1 MMSTPDNSIKKIARR
16 LRFLYNE
23 LEATK
28 CLAEILV
35 LMKRYSHL
43 TRQKSVQTWSEKDIV
58 LITYSDQVRHPS
70 LTPLQTLNRFLV
82 DNDLPSLINTI
93 HLLPFY
99 PFSSD
104 DGFSV
109 VDYMAVDPIV
119 GTWSDVETIRENFT
133 LMFDLVLNHISQR
146 SDWFQ
151 KFCQGDPQYLDF
163 FIEVTPEMDISSV
176 VRPRSL
182 PLMHEFETSAGPKKI
197 WTTFSRDQVDL
208 NYENPR
214 VLCAMLEVLLHYVEH
229 GARIIR
235 LDAVAFLWK
244 TSGTTCLHLKQ
255 THQVIKFYRDVLSIV
270 APHVILLTETN
281 VPHEENISYFGDGD
295 EAHMIYQFSLPSLLA
310 DALIQEDARPLRRWL
325 LYLDAPLPGTT
336 FFNFTASHD
345 GIGIRPLEGLVP
357 WERVAALV
365 TATEESGG
373 QISVRQTPDGN
384 DIPYELNVTYR
395 DLLGTNQDLI
405 VDRFILSQAVMLS
418 LAGIPGIYFH
428 SLVGSGNDISG
439 MEESGIPRRINRL
452 KYDLDE
458 LSHVLADKGSLQFEI
473 FNRYRS
479 LVCIR
484 TQQGAFHPNGDQVVL
499 DIDNQH
505 VLGFSRTNPDKTE
518 SIVVLYNFSCMK
530 QTIRIKNNSKHSGTD
545 LMTKKQV
552 ILSRP
557 VTLAP
562 LMFRWV
568 KLNVPA

>member
-1 MMSTPDNSIKKIARR
+1 M
-16 LRFLYNE
+16 
-23 LEATK
+23 
-28 CLAEILV
+28 V
-35 LMKRYSHL
+35 
-43 TRQKSVQTWSEKDIV
+43 
-58 LITYSDQVRHPS
+58 
-70 LTPLQTLNRFLV
+70 
-82 DNDLPSLINTI
+82 
-93 HLLPFY
+93 
-99 PFSSD
+99 
-104 DGFSV
+104 
-109 VDYMAVDPIV
+109 
-119 GTWSDVETIRENFT
+119 
-133 LMFDLVLNHISQR
+133 
-146 SDWFQ
+146 
-151 KFCQGDPQYLDF
+151 
-163 FIEVTPEMDISSV
+163 
-176 VRPRSL
+176 
-182 PLMHEFETSAGPKKI
+182 
-197 WTTFSRDQVDL
+197 
-208 NYENPR
+208 
-214 VLCAMLEVLLHYVEH
+214 
-229 GARIIR
+229 
-235 LDAVAFLWK
+235 
-244 TSGTTCLHLKQ
+244 
-255 THQVIKFYRDVLSIV
+255 
-270 APHVILLTETN
+270 
-281 VPHEENISYFGDGD
+281 
-295 EAHMIYQFSLPSLLA
+295 YQFSLPPLLA
-310 DALIQEDARPLRRWL
+310 DALLQEDTRLLRRWL

-373 QISVRQTPDGN
+373 QISVRRTPDGN

-395 DLLGTNQDLI
+395 DLLGTDQDLI

-499 DIDNQH
+499 DIDNRH
-505 VLGFSRTNPDKTE
+505 VLGFSRTNPNKTE

-545 LMTKKQV
+545 LMSNEQIV
-552 ILSRP
+552 LSSP

-568 KLNVPA
+568 KLNVPT

>member
-1 MMSTPDNSIKKIARR
+1 MSSPDNSIERIAPR
-16 LRFLYNE
+16 LRILYSE
-23 LEATK
+23 LEATN
-28 CLAEILV
+28 CLAKITIL
-35 LMKRYSHL
+35 MERHSHL
-43 TRQKSVQTWSEKDIV
+43 VRQKSTQAWSEKDIV
-58 LITYSDQVRHPS
+58 LITYSDQIRHPS
-70 LTPLQTLNRFLV
+70 LTSLQALNRFLV
-82 DNDLPSLINTI
+82 DNGLSSLINTI

-109 VDYMAVDPIV
+109 VDYRAVDPAV
-119 GTWSDVETIRENFT
+119 GTWSDVEALHENFT
-133 LMFDLVLNHISQR
+133 LMFDLVLNHISQQ

-151 KFCQGDPQYLDF
+151 KFCRGDPQYLDF
-163 FIEVTPEMDISSV
+163 FIEVTPEMDTSSV
-176 VRPRSL
+176 IRPRSF

-197 WTTFSRDQVDL
+197 WTTFGRDQVDL
-208 NYENPR
+208 NYKNPR

-244 TSGTTCLHLKQ
+244 IPGTTCLNLQQ
-255 THQVIKFYRDVLSIV
+255 THQVIKLFRDVLSIV

-281 VPHEENISYFGDGD
+281 LPHEENISYFGDGD
-295 EAHMIYQFSLPSLLA
+295 EAHMVYQFSLPPLLA
-310 DALIQEDARPLRRWL
+310 DALLQEDARPLRRWL
-325 LYLDAPLPGTT
+325 LNLDALLPGTT

-357 WERVAALV
+357 WERVVALV

-373 QISVRQTPDGN
+373 RISVRRTPDGN

-395 DLLGTNQDLI
+395 DLLGADQSLV

-428 SLVGSGNDISG
+428 SLVGSGNDISS
-439 MEESGIPRRINRL
+439 MEESGIPRRINRQ
-452 KYDLDE
+452 KYDWDE
-458 LSHVLADKGSLQFEI
+458 LSHVLTDKGSLQFEI

-479 LVCIR
+479 LICIR
-484 TQQGAFHPNGDQVVL
+484 TQQSAFHPNGDQMVL
-499 DIDNQH
+499 DIDNQQ

-518 SIVVLYNFSCMK
+518 SIIVLYNFSCKK

-545 LMTKKQV
+545 LITKEQV

-568 KLNVPA
+568 KLNVPI